1 MNTTEYA
8 SWVLTAL
15 EYARE
20 QITADST
27 WNGGLVIVENGKIVT
42 GERMGEIFKNGLT
55 DREELNVASVNFRN
69 NMTPDD
75 QNPDKPQQPSD
86 SQKPDVKDE
95 LIVNGNTTTDSKK
108 KPSKV
113 KTSDIMNIAPYAMI
127 VMLSGVVLVSLKL
140 KKKGSQ

>member
-1 MNTTEYA
+1 M
-8 SWVLTAL
+8 LL
-15 EYARE
+15 
-20 QITADST
+20 QFI
-27 WNGGLVIVENGKIVT
+27 
-42 GERMGEIFKNGLT
+42 
-55 DREELNVASVNFRN
+55 N
-69 NMTPDD
+69 NMTTDE
-75 QNPDKPQQPSD
+75 QNPDKPQQTSD

-95 LIVNGNTTTDSKK
+95 PIVNGNTTTDSKK